1 MLYSADGRVAVQ
13 VSDSVDGV
21 VCLGDYRRVLHTN
34 RAVTTDGG
42 ERLIVTAYCS
52 QTLVNLVA

>member
-1 MLYSADGRVAVQ
+1 MQ